1 MYSPPVAFHSSQVSS
16 LFLDGG
22 QTTSFCANHWYL
34 SSCEHIF
41 LSSYY
46 PNFATFYSFLQNFCA
61 SDSNMMWRFA
71 RRCLLSDQ
79 LRHVLSKQNK
89 SKRPLPILLQRL
101 ESQCIHFQENQK
113 NVWQKYFWRHVGN
126 LFIWFEKYTLH
137 FSWDGVPD
145 KTAWPCVC
153 WPRKD
158 DGAQVPHP
166 KPMGKFPVLL

>member
-1 MYSPPVAFHSSQVSS
+1 MYSPPVALHFSQVSS

-22 QTTSFCANHWYL
+22 QTTSFCANNWYL
-34 SSCEHIF
+34 SSGEHIF

-46 PNFATFYSFLQNFCA
+46 PNFATFYSFSRIFAPLTR
-61 SDSNMMWRFA
+61 MWRFA
-71 RRCLLSDQ
+71 RRCLLSEQ
-79 LRHVLSKQNK
+79 LRTVLSKQNK
-89 SKRPLPILLQRL
+89 SKRPLSILLQRL
-101 ESQCIHFQENQK
+101 ESQCIHFQENQR
-113 NVWQKYFWRHVGN
+113 NVWQKYFCRHDGN
-126 LFIWFEKYTLH
+126 MFIWFEKYTLH

-158 DGAQVPHP
+158 DGAQVPHS

>member
-61 SDSNMMWRFA
+61 SDSSMMWRFA

-89 SKRPLPILLQRL
+89 SNRPLPILLHRRVTWKECIYIHSFSRKSKRCL
-101 ESQCIHFQENQK
+101 AEILLTSWWKYVDMICIPDICHEHHERRSCKFFFGQC
-113 NVWQKYFWRHVGN
+113 
-126 LFIWFEKYTLH
+126 
-137 FSWDGVPD
+137 
-145 KTAWPCVC
+145 
-153 WPRKD
+153 
-158 DGAQVPHP
+158 
-166 KPMGKFPVLL
+166 KFLQI